1 VSSPSRAVEI
11 EPHIWRIASVVI
23 VGAIMSILDTTIVNV
38 ALDKLS
44 FELHTTIASIQWVS
58 TAYLLALG
66 AVIPLTG
73 WMARRIGTKPL
84 FILSLV
90 LFTGG
95 SILCGFAW
103 STGSLVAFRVL
114 QGLGG
119 GMLMPTG
126 QMILARAAGPQR
138 MGRVMSVVGVP
149 IVLAP
154 VIGPA
159 LGGLIVDNL
168 SWRWI
173 FFVNIPIGVL
183 AVVLALRLL
192 PPVEREEAGPI
203 DWVGFLM
210 LGTGL
215 PALTYGLA
223 EIGNGGG
230 ITEPRV
236 AVALFGGALLV
247 ALFARHAL
255 RARRPLLDV
264 RLFSNRAFSAAAMT
278 TFVLGMALFG
288 AMILLPLYYQTVRGE
303 SAVVTGLLLA
313 PQGLGV
319 GLAMPL
325 SGRLTDRIGGGIVS
339 VFGLV
344 LTILGTVPFVF
355 VDDATTYWGISAALL
370 VRGFGVGIAIMPA
383 MSAAFA
389 VLRPEQVT
397 DASPQLNVLQRVG
410 GSIGTAV
417 FAVVLARGIRGAG
430 LPTPHAMVGAYQA
443 TYWWV
448 TGVTA
453 VALIPAAVLAWI
465 EHRARVE
472 HRTLGAD
479 EAAELAA
486 A

>member
-1 VSSPSRAVEI
+1 VSTPSRAVKI
-11 EPHIWRIASVVI
+11 EPHIWRLASVVI
-23 VGAIMSILDTTIVNV
+23 VGAIMSVLDTTIVNV
-38 ALDKLS
+38 ALERLS
-44 FELHTTIASIQWVS
+44 VDLHTTIASIQWVS

-84 FILSLV
+84 FVLSLV

-95 SILCGFAW
+95 SVLCGLAW
-103 STGSLVAFRVL
+103 STGSLVGFRVL

-159 LGGLIVDNL
+159 LGGLIVDDL

-173 FFVNIPIGVL
+173 FFVNVPIGAVAVL
-183 AVVLALRLL
+183 LALRLL
-192 PPVEREEAGPI
+192 PPVVREDAGPI
-203 DWVGFLM
+203 DWLGFAL
-210 LGTGL
+210 LGTGM

-223 EIGNGGG
+223 EVGNGAS

-236 AVALFGGALLV
+236 VAALLGGALL
-247 ALFARHAL
+247 AGLFARHAL
-255 RARRPLLDV
+255 RARKPLLDV
-264 RLFSNRAFSAAAMT
+264 RLFSNPAFSASALT
-278 TFVLGMALFG
+278 TFVLGAALFG

-313 PQGLGV
+313 PQGFGV

-325 SGRLTDRIGGGIVS
+325 AGRLTDRVGGGIVS
-339 VFGLV
+339 VAGLL
-344 LTILGTVPFVF
+344 LTIAGTVPFVF
-355 VDDATTYWGISAALL
+355 VGDTTSYWGISAALL

-417 FAVVLARGIRGAG
+417 FAVVLARGLRAATS
-430 LPTPHAMVGAYQA
+430 PTAHAIVGAYQS

-453 VALIPAAVLAWI
+453 VALIPALLL
-465 EHRARVE
+465 ARVE
-472 HRTLGAD
+472 HRARAAGEPHPD
-479 EAAELAA
+479 EAVQLAA